1 MLGKLLK
8 YEMKETWRLMAISY
22 LAIIACALVSRLTLL
37 IPGNTGSVI
46 QAIFQ
51 SLYGV
56 LFVAIPILLLVM
68 IVKRFYDNLLGSQGY
83 LTMTLPVR
91 PAEHIGAKL
100 LSAVIWTLATA
111 VVVPATLF
119 IIARDLM
126 PHHYLSLA
134 ELSQVFGAIGRYH
147 LWLPIVECVLLVL
160 FGLAASILM
169 FYLAMAIGQLVN
181 RHRGALSVFTYIGIS
196 VVLQILSFISIASS
210 SEHLESSP
218 FRALS
223 TAQATQLASV
233 YLGVILLIQMLLCA
247 LFFGLTTWL
256 LGRHLNLE

>member
-37 IPGNTGSVI
+37 IPGGAGNVI
-46 QAIFQ
+46 QTIFQ
-51 SLYGV
+51 SLYGI

-83 LTMTLPVR
+83 LTMTLPVH

-100 LSAVIWTLATA
+100 LAGIIWTLATA
-111 VVVPATLF
+111 VVVPASLM
-119 IIARDLM
+119 IIVRELM
-126 PHHYLSLA
+126 PQRTFTAA
-134 ELSQVFGAIGRYH
+134 ELSQIFGAIGRYH
-147 LWLPIVECVLLVL
+147 LGLPIVEAILLIL
-160 FGLAASILM
+160 FSLAASILM

-181 RHRGALSVFTYIGIS
+181 RHRGVLSVFAYIGINIA
-196 VVLQILSFISIASS
+196 LQILTLVSIAGYA
-210 SEHLESSP
+210 EHFDSSP
-218 FRALS
+218 YSALS
-223 TAQATQLASV
+223 TAQAVQLSST
-233 YLGVILLIQMLLCA
+233 YLGVTLLIQVLLCA

-256 LGRHLNLE
+256 LNRHLNLE